1 MIDTDNV
8 EREKIQ
14 TLMLDD
20 VLKLNSLS
28 RIIAAKD
35 KLDCLMLSL
44 SKYPNETVSKEL
56 LKHKKMLEE
65 MVFRESEAQKVLVLA
80 DVDGVD
86 SSWSHGSSLFGIHTH
101 YKLTD
106 EGSIMI
112 RLEGELDNLPLFEQL
127 AVIHE
132 VDLFHEWMPFCNA
145 SSCIEKIGPSE
156 IVAYLSVN
164 LPPITRD
171 ALLRAYGVDCMAEE
185 GKILL
190 IGGSIDDWI
199 LQSTDKDSTQDTDS
213 GLRIPLYPSD
223 STIRD
228 PETSPVSIPDLQK
241 TPWKKP
247 PGWFHDRMIIKDF
260 KSIISVKGPNTAKT
274 GRFDYLLNIN
284 HLAVSRKKIFIEDN
298 LLNISL
304 LRYLTVI
311 LARVDPKIALPQ
323 PFINFIIKNIAGV
336 FLGIFQ
342 RQVAKV

>member
-1 MIDTDNV
+1 MIDTDEV
-8 EREKIQ
+8 EPEKIQ
-14 TLMLDD
+14 TLLLDD
-20 VLKLNSLS
+20 VLKLITLS
-28 RIIAAKD
+28 RLIAAKE
-35 KLDCLMLSL
+35 KLDNLMLSL

-65 MVFRESEAQKVLVLA
+65 MVLRECEAQKVLVLA

-132 VDLFHEWMPFCNA
+132 VDLFHEWLPFCNA
-145 SSCIEKIGPSE
+145 SSCIEKVGPSE

-171 ALLRAYGVDCMAEE
+171 ALIRAYGVDCMTEE
-185 GKILL
+185 GKILI

-199 LQSTDKDSTQDTDS
+199 LQSTDRDSTKDTDS
-213 GLRIPLYPSD
+213 GLRIPLYPSN
-223 STIRD
+223 STISD
-228 PETSPVSIPDLQK
+228 PETLPDSIPDLQK
-241 TPWKKP
+241 TPWKQP

-260 KSIISVKGPNTAKT
+260 QSIISIKGPNTAKT
-274 GRFDYLLNIN
+274 GLSLLNRN
-284 HLAVSRKKIFIEDN
+284 HLAVSRKKILIKDN
-298 LLNISL
+298 LHNVFISL
-304 LRYLTVI
+304 YLTVI
-311 LARVDPKIALPQ
+311 LARVEPRIALPQ

-336 FLGIFQ
+336 FLSIFQ